1 MSINGT
7 DIVVSDS
14 VNKNIT
20 VFSITEYGK
29 AVRKAQTATLNDNY
43 SETAEEWKEIIKL
56 DKNNQLAYRGL
67 AKACYSSGDYDKAL
81 EYAVR
86 RG

>member
-1 MSINGT
+1 M
-7 DIVVSDS
+7 VSDS

-20 VFSITEYGK
+20 VFSITDYGK

-67 AKACYSSGDYDKAL
+67 ANAYYSSGDSDKAL
-81 EYAVR
+81 CEVR